1 MSMIKGRVTIVSNKG
16 KATNIQVD
24 GTDWYGCGFVT
35 PDKLPFKKGDVISF
49 SYEEN
54 GQYKNVVL
62 KSVEVE
68 RAVISSSGPSSGAPR
83 KSEGMGKDQYWE
95 QKSEADAENQKRIC
109 LQSCRNSAIEVTKML
124 KELDALPLG
133 SKKQDVAGNLVK
145 FIDDLTDQF
154 YKDTQNVASDKGR
167 AAVVQEESFE

>member
-68 RAVISSSGPSSGAPR
+68 RAVMSSAPPGGAR
-83 KSEGMGKDQYWE
+83 KVEGMGKDQYWE

-124 KELDALPLG
+124 KDLDALPLG
-133 SKKQDVAGNLVK
+133 SKKPDIAGNLVK

-154 YKDTQNVASDKGR
+154 YKDTQNVAADKGR
-167 AAVVQEESFE
+167 TAVVQEESFE